1 VARSARRQEQAALA
15 AELRRRD
22 RSLAEIAS
30 TLRDRYGVNAR
41 LAVRTAR
48 GWSQAEVAAEW
59 TRRWPDDP
67 KTFKSVSYWEN
78 WPGPTGHAPSLV
90 VLDRLAQVY
99 ECDVA
104 ELLAGWGEH
113 AEPGNP
119 RNGAEPETLA
129 WQVEHLDLPELTR
142 ATADWAARLP
152 AAHRR
157 ALLLKL
163 STATSVAAG
172 RTDTSPGGGQGPAAG
187 ELAGRWTSSYS
198 YFSTGREQEFEGT
211 HQIELRAA
219 ADRLMGR
226 SDPSGTGSIELD
238 LRAEGMLVTG
248 SWTEHTD
255 PDGYYGGAVYHGILQ
270 LVLDPTGR
278 TMRGRWLGPDRDFV
292 IDSGRWELTR
302 RVTS

>member
-1 VARSARRQEQAALA
+1 MARSARRQEQAALA
-15 AELRRRD
+15 AELRQRD
-22 RSLAEIAS
+22 RSLAEIAT

-78 WPGPTGHAPSLV
+78 WPGPTGHAPSLA

-104 ELLAGWGEH
+104 DLLAGWGEH
-113 AEPGNP
+113 AGAGDA
-119 RNGAEPETLA
+119 RDAAEPETLA
-129 WQVEHLDLPELTR
+129 WQVEHLDLPQLTR
-142 ATADWAARLP
+142 ATADWADRLP
-152 AAHRR
+152 AGHRR

-172 RTDTSPGGGQGPAAG
+172 RTDSPLGRGQGPATE

-198 YFSTGREQEFEGT
+198 YFSTGRAQEFEGR
-211 HQIELRAA
+211 HQIELRAT
-219 ADRLMGR
+219 ADRLVGR
-226 SDPSGTGSIELD
+226 SDPTSTGSIELD
-238 LRAEGMLVTG
+238 VRADGLLVTG
-248 SWTEHTD
+248 SWTERTA
-255 PDGYYGGAVYHGILQ
+255 PDGYYGA
-270 LVLDPTGR
+270 PSTTGSCNSCSTRPAEPCVAAGSAR
-278 TMRGRWLGPDRDFV
+278 TAISSSTPAAGN
-292 IDSGRWELTR
+292 
-302 RVTS
+302 